1 MSKQREKHM
10 TSIPTKIAA
19 DKMIGSVVVR
29 TTHERVEVYS
39 LSNPERV
46 AVNVD
51 FRGYYTPDQIDSLM
65 EMLTEAKQ
73 VAAGER
79 LRMQHGSLFES
90 NHGDSRHEPQ

>member
-1 MSKQREKHM
+1 M

-39 LSNPERV
+39 FNNPERV

-51 FRGYYTPDQIDSLM
+51 FRGYYTPDQIDCLM
-65 EMLTEAKQ
+65 EMLMEAKE

>member
-1 MSKQREKHM
+1 M
-10 TSIPTKIAA
+10 TPIPTKIAA
-19 DKMIGSVVVR
+19 DKMIGSMVVR

-46 AVNVD
+46 AVSVD
-51 FRGYYTPDQIDSLM
+51 FRGYYTPGQIDSLI

-73 VAAGER
+73 VAEGER

-90 NHGDSRHEPQ
+90 NNGDSRHEPQ